1 MTTEL
6 QGGDHLEPDWGDH
19 SVSMTF
25 VSNQKKFFNI
35 CPLIFI

>member
-1 MTTEL
+1 MTIEL

-25 VSNQKKFFNI
+25 VFNQK
-35 CPLIFI
+35 IFLTFAL